1 MSLFGLEL
9 TKFSVIGAVIML
21 FIGVIDY
28 LVVNWA
34 LTQGERQAERDGTV
48 SREKTRT
55 FERIRHVLAI
65 ACFLVFPVIGLLVG
79 NRVLGSI
86 F

>member
-1 MSLFGLEL
+1 MSLLGMEF
-9 TKFSVIGAVIML
+9 TKFSLIGALIML
-21 FIGVIDY
+21 GIGVVDY
-28 LVVNWA
+28 MVVNWA
-34 LTQGERQAERDGTV
+34 LKQGERHAEREGTV
-48 SREKTRT
+48 TREKTRT
-55 FERIRHVLAI
+55 FERVRHVLAF

>member
-1 MSLFGLEL
+1 MNILGIEL
-9 TKFSVIGAVIML
+9 TNYSLIGAAIML
-21 FIGVIDY
+21 GIGIVDY
-28 LVVNWA
+28 MVVNWA
-34 LTQGERQAERDGTV
+34 LKQGERQALEDGTV
-48 SREKTRT
+48 SREKTQT
-55 FERIRHVLAI
+55 FERVRHILAI